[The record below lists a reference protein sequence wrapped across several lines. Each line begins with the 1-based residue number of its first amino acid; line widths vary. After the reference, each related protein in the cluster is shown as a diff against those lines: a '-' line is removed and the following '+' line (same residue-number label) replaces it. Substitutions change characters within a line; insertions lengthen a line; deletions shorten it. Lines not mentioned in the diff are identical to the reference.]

1 MEDGID
7 FFIAFRA
14 PNIGLNVDFPMQIE
28 IKAAESVLTGNQ
40 ELPVNTADWV
50 TRGLGKYGRTRQH
63 PRPTA
68 ANMMTGNTESMWL
81 SS

>member
-50 TRGLGKYGRTRQH
+50 TRGLGKYGSIQDQQL
-63 PRPTA
+63 PI
-68 ANMMTGNTESMWL
+68 
-81 SS
+81 